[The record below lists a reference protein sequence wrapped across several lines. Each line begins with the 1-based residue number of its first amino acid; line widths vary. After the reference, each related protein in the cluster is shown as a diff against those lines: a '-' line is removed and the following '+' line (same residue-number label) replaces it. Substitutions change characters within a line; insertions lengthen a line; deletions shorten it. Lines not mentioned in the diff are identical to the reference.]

1 MRLHGTPLEAT
12 LRRMRV
18 ISALAGFM
26 GAIWLAAWSW
36 VLYSSCPLAAA
47 AESFN
52 LREPAPGMFVHV
64 GRQLALNA
72 PGHDDIANI
81 GFIQGSKCVAVIDT
95 GGSVAVGR
103 SLRTAIAHATSLPIC
118 YVINTHVHVDH
129 VLGNFAFVPARPS
142 FVGSATLAQAMVGSA
157 HFFMTEYPDDF
168 SGPPTSN
175 QIIGPDRLVE
185 HEMTLDL
192 GKRRIVL
199 RAWPRAHTDC
209 DLTVYDESSGTLWTG
224 DLLFRERLP
233 ALDGSVKGW
242 LVALEELARM
252 DVKLAIPGHG
262 APTDNLAAA
271 LDPERR
277 YLQSLVDGV
286 REQLA
291 AGKPMSEAVE
301 HVGIAE
307 KSHWLLWEG
316 VHQRNVGRVYQELE
330 WE

>member
-1 MRLHGTPLEAT
+1 
-12 LRRMRV
+12 MRV
-18 ISALAGFM
+18 TSALAGFKA
-26 GAIWLAAWSW
+26 AIWLAAGAL
-36 VLYSSCPLAAA
+36 VLYPSCPFADA

-52 LREPAPGMFVHV
+52 LRESAPGIFVHV

-81 GFIQGSKCVAVIDT
+81 GFIAGSKCVAVIDT

-103 SLRTAIAHATSLPIC
+103 SLRAAIARSTSLPIC

-129 VLGNFAFVPARPS
+129 VLGNFAFASDRPS
-142 FVGSATLAQAMVGSA
+142 FVGSATLAEAMVGSA
-157 HFFMTEYPDDF
+157 HFFMTEYPEDF

-175 QIIGPDRLVE
+175 QVIGPDRLVE
-185 HEMTLDL
+185 HEVTLDL

-199 RAWPRAHTDC
+199 RAWPRAHTDS
-209 DLTVYDESSGTLWTG
+209 DLTVYDESSGSLWTG

-242 LVALEELARM
+242 LLALDELARM

-262 APTDNLAAA
+262 APTADLAAA
-271 LDPERR
+271 LEPERR
-277 YLQSLVDGV
+277 YLRTLVDGV

-291 AGKPMSEAVE
+291 AGKPMRDAVE
-301 HVGIAE
+301 QVGTAE

>member
-1 MRLHGTPLEAT
+1 
-12 LRRMRV
+12 MRV
-18 ISALAGFM
+18 ISPLADLKTAM
-26 GAIWLAAWSW
+26 RLAAWSC
-36 VLYSSCPLAAA
+36 VLGLSCPFADA

-52 LREPAPGMFVHV
+52 LKESAPGVFVHI

-72 PGHDDIANI
+72 PGHDDIANV
-81 GFIQGSKCVAVIDT
+81 GFIEGSKCVAVIDT

-103 SLRTAIAHATSLPIC
+103 SLRAAIARSTSLPIC

-129 VLGNFAFVPARPS
+129 VLGNFAFLSDRPS
-142 FVGSATLAQAMVGSA
+142 FVGSATLAEAMVGSA
-157 HFFMTEYPDDF
+157 HFFMTEYPEDF

-175 QIIGPDRLVE
+175 QVIGPDRLVE

-209 DLTVYDESSGTLWTG
+209 DLTVYDESSSTLWTG
-224 DLLFRERLP
+224 DLLFRDRLP
-233 ALDGSVKGW
+233 ILDGSVKGW
-242 LVALEELARM
+242 LVALGELARM

-262 APTDNLAAA
+262 PPAHNLAAA
-271 LDPERR
+271 LYPERR
-277 YLQSLVDGV
+277 YLQTLVDGV
-286 REQLA
+286 RDQLA
-291 AGKPMSEAVE
+291 AGKPMSDAVE
-301 HVGIAE
+301 QVGIAE

>member
-1 MRLHGTPLEAT
+1 MLHS
-12 LRRMRV
+12 MRV
-18 ISALAGFM
+18 ISPLAGFKAAM
-26 GAIWLAAWSW
+26 QLAAWSW
-36 VLYSSCPLAAA
+36 MLGSSCPSADA

-52 LREPAPGMFVHV
+52 LKESAPGVFVHV

-81 GFIQGSKCVAVIDT
+81 GFIEGSKCVAVIDT

-103 SLRTAIAHATSLPIC
+103 ALRATIARSTSLPIC

-129 VLGNFAFVPARPS
+129 VLGNFAFVADRPS
-142 FVGSATLAQAMVGSA
+142 FVGSATLAEAMVGSA
-157 HFFMTEYPDDF
+157 HFFVSEYPQDF
-168 SGPPTSN
+168 SGPPTPN
-175 QIIGPDRLVE
+175 QVIGPDRLVE

-209 DLTVYDESSGTLWTG
+209 DLTVYDERSSTLWTG

-242 LVALEELARM
+242 LVALGELARM

-262 APTDNLAAA
+262 DPTHNLAAA

-277 YLQSLVDGV
+277 YLQTLVDGV
-286 REQLA
+286 RDQLA
-291 AGKPMSEAVE
+291 AGKPMSAAVE
-301 HVGIAE
+301 QVGIAE